1 MDLVNERT
9 EGRGRMRK
17 NVTHR
22 MDADKLGA
30 PAMEMGNTL
39 RARQQEAVYKQ
50 AMGIKLNRAE
60 RRALKRRR
68 K

>member
-1 MDLVNERT
+1 
-9 EGRGRMRK
+9 MRK
-17 NVTHR
+17 NITHR

-30 PAMEMGNTL
+30 PAVEMGNTL

-60 RRALKRRR
+60 RRALKRR
-68 K
+68 KA